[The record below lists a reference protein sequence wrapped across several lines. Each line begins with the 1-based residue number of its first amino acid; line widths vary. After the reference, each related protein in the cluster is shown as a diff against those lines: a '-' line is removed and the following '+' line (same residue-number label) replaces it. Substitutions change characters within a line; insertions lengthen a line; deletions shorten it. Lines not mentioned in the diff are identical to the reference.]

1 MQYAMSYDNTAN
13 TDPDRQKPDAEKK
26 IPAVTVVKIILC
38 ALVCFALTAAL
49 ILSNVQ
55 QLQVSSEITAKQ
67 KEYNDLQ
74 SENVRMQTELAGKAS
89 NKNVQEYA
97 ENVLGMHVLNPSQVE
112 YIQIQTDDVVELPQ
126 EEQNLFVKV
135 KNAFDSFTAYMRG

>member
-1 MQYAMSYDNTAN
+1 MNTIDQN
-13 TDPDRQKPDAEKK
+13 LEYPQQKPEKK
-26 IPAVTVVKIILC
+26 IKLSAVKVILG
-38 ALVCFALTAAL
+38 AVVCFALLAAV

-55 QLQVSSEITAKQ
+55 QLQLTNEIASKQ
-67 KEYNDLQ
+67 KEYTDLQ

-112 YIQIQTDDVVELPQ
+112 YIQIQTADVVEIPE
-126 EEQNLFVKV
+126 EEQSIFVKI
-135 KNAFDSFTAYMRG
+135 KNAFDNFVAYMRG

>member
-1 MQYAMSYDNTAN
+1 MNNVD
-13 TDPDRQKPDAEKK
+13 QKLNDSEQKTEKK
-26 IPAVTVVKIILC
+26 VSAVKVILG
-38 ALVCFALTAAL
+38 AIVCFALLTAV

-55 QLQVSSEITAKQ
+55 QLQLSNEIAAKQ
-67 KEYNDLQ
+67 KQYTDMQ

-112 YIQIQTDDVVELPQ
+112 YIQIQTDDVVEIPE
-126 EEQNLFVKV
+126 EEQSVFVKI
-135 KNAFDSFTAYMRG
+135 KAAFDRFVAYMRG